1 MMDREITLDGFVVN
15 DNSPCYVVA
24 EIGLNHQGRLDVA
37 LQMMDAAAECGAHAV
52 KFQKRDPRKLLT
64 REFYEAPYP
73 GEHSLGAT
81 YGEHR
86 EALELPAQDYAAIL
100 EHGRTLGITVFATP
114 FDEPSADLL
123 HELGVPF
130 FKIASA
136 DLKNRPLQERVA
148 SFGKP
153 VILSTGGGA
162 MEDVRRAYG
171 TLTASGVEVAI
182 LQCTACYPV
191 RDLATMNLRV
201 IDSYR
206 RVFPC
211 VVGLSDHECGVIMP
225 LAAFGLGARIVEKH
239 FTLDRTMR
247 GPDHK
252 ASLEP
257 AELAEL
263 TRSLRDAHTALGD
276 GIKLPQTCEAP
287 AMEKLSKKIV
297 AARDLPAGH
306 IISLDDL
313 AYKSPGNGG
322 LPPVDA
328 DAVLGRALTRGL
340 GVDDAVTFDL
350 LAPRREGV

>member
-1 MMDREITLDGFVVN
+1 MDRSLMLDGFVVN
-15 DNSPCYVVA
+15 DNAPCYLVA
-24 EIGLNHQGRLDVA
+24 EIGLNHQGSRDTA
-37 LQMMDAAAECGAHAV
+37 LKLMDAAKASGAHAV

-64 REFYEAPYP
+64 REFYDAPYP

-86 EALELPAQDYAAIL
+86 EALELSAEDYEALI
-100 EHGRTLGITVFATP
+100 EHGRELGITVFATP

-123 HELGVPF
+123 NELGMPF

-136 DLKNRPLQERVA
+136 DLRNRPLQKRIA

-153 VILSTGGGA
+153 VILSTGGGS
-162 MEDVRRAYG
+162 MDDVRRAYG
-171 TLTASGVEVAI
+171 ALAAGHVPVAI

-191 RDLATMNLRV
+191 RDLTSMNLRV
-201 IDSYR
+201 IESYR

-211 VVGLSDHECGVIMP
+211 VVGLSDHECGVALP
-225 LAAFGLGARIVEKH
+225 LVAYGLGARIVEKH

-252 ASLEP
+252 ASIEP
-257 AELAEL
+257 AEFAALA
-263 TRSLRDAHTALGD
+263 RSLRDAHEALGS
-276 GIKLPQTCEAP
+276 GIKLPQQCEEP

-306 IISLDDL
+306 VIGLDDL

-322 LPPVDA
+322 LPPVHA
-328 DAVLGRALTRGL
+328 DAVLGRALTRTL
-340 GVDDAVTFDL
+340 VMDDAVTFDM
-350 LAPRREGV
+350 LAPPSEEA